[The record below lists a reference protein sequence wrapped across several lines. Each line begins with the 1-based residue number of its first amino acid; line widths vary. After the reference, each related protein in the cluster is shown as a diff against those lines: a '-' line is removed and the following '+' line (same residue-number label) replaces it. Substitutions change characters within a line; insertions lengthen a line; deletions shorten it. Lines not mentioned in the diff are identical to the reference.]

1 MSDSIAA
8 SRARRTK
15 DRNRYD
21 GENMERGST
30 DTDSAIE
37 AMRIAG
43 FRQMTPAQK
52 FALAGALTHN
62 IRQLALAGIRLR
74 HPGIGER
81 EAMLRLAAMSIDRA
95 TMVQAFG
102 WDPER
107 ATSG

>member
-1 MSDSIAA
+1 MMMW
-8 SRARRTK
+8 T
-15 DRNRYD
+15 
-21 GENMERGST
+21 MERGTT

-52 FALAGALTHN
+52 LALTGALTHN

-74 HPGIGER
+74 HPGIDER

-95 TMVQAFG
+95 TMVHAFG
-102 WDPER
+102 WDPEDV
-107 ATSG
+107 TS

>member
-1 MSDSIAA
+1 
-8 SRARRTK
+8 
-15 DRNRYD
+15 
-21 GENMERGST
+21 MERRAT
-30 DTDSAIE
+30 DTDGAIE

-52 FALAGALTHN
+52 LELAGALTHN
-62 IRQLALAGIRLR
+62 IRQLALTGIRQR

-95 TMVQAFG
+95 TIVRAFG

-107 ATSG
+107 TAS